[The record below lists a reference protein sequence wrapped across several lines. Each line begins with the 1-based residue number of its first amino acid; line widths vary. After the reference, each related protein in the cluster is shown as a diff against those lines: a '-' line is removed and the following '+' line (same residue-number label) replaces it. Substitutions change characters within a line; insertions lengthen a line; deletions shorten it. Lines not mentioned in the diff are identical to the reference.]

1 MKLTE
6 GDRRLIKRS
15 LEVLKEA
22 AEMNPDDI
30 IKFSTDV
37 QSGQLGTWM
46 QELQKTF
53 EEGAKGA
60 AQFQNQVTE
69 FFTNL
74 QEYATEQIAQQAAAE
89 EEAERQAAA
98 EEEAAAAEA
107 EEAEQEA
114 SMDDEEVEDMEPSE
128 APEEGDPAEEELEE
142 KEVPLDAFDG

>member
-22 AEMNPDDI
+22 SSMNPDDI

-37 QSGQLGTWM
+37 QNGQLAKWM
-46 QELQKTF
+46 QELQNTF

-60 AQFQNQVTE
+60 AEFSSQITE

-74 QEYATEQIAQQAAAE
+74 QEFATEQIAQQQAAE

-98 EEEAAAAEA
+98 EEEAAEQEAA
-107 EEAEQEA
+107 EAEQEA
-114 SMDDEEVEDMEPSE
+114 ELETEPEEEVEPVDDSGGEV
-128 APEEGDPAEEELEE
+128 PEEEEELPARR
-142 KEVPLDAFDG
+142 KY